1 MGQFRNEK
9 LLKSIGLSF
18 KKIREEQGLTQEQV
32 FNDTGIHV
40 GRVETWKT
48 NLSIS
53 TIDQLCKYYNIKLNE
68 FFNHL

>member
-18 KKIREEQGLTQEQV
+18 KNIREKQGLTQEQV

-53 TIDQLCKYYNIKLNE
+53 TIDQLCRYYGLKLNE
-68 FFNHL
+68 FFDQL